1 MTGHWDPSLALVMV
15 GALAVYVGAAQWG
28 LRASRPLAAR
38 SFDFPRVRGVDGR
51 LLGGAA
57 LFGLGWGIAGYC
69 PGPAIVDAA
78 VPSERT
84 LVFVGA
90 MLAAIALFQW
100 RSARARRG
108 STFEPRTGV
117 PAHEA

>member
-1 MTGHWDPSLALVMV
+1 
-15 GALAVYVGAAQWG
+15 
-28 LRASRPLAAR
+28 
-38 SFDFPRVRGVDGR
+38 VRGVDGR

-69 PGPAIVDAA
+69 PGPAIVDAV

-84 LVFVGA
+84 LVFVAA

-100 RSARARRG
+100 RSARARRA
-108 STFEPRTGV
+108 STFEPRSGV